1 MTSPYGRV
9 LDTFSSLPQCEFI
22 WFWFYTKRE
31 EETISDVVILI
42 LTSSFFKH
50 VLLQQNID
58 KYNYSI
64 CLRNKFGLV

>member
-9 LDTFSSLPQCEFI
+9 LDMFSSLPQC
-22 WFWFYTKRE
+22 E